1 MQNHFFSSAAIVL
14 FLGFQA
20 VHADP
25 QRLFSGGDGSSAK
38 AAIVIHAK
46 NETAGISAEHRWVEE
61 HLGGGTFQDQE
72 LIVSGGR
79 SYDRIEIITADGS
92 SHTIYFDI
100 SAYFGKY

>member
-1 MQNHFFSSAAIVL
+1 MPNHFFTSAAIL
-14 FLGFQA
+14 LLPGFQA

-25 QRLFSGGDGSSAK
+25 PRLFSGGDGSSAK
-38 AAIVIHAK
+38 AAIIIHVK
-46 NETAGISAEHRWVEE
+46 SETAGISAEHQWVQE
-61 HLGGGTFQDQE
+61 HLGGGTFQGQE
-72 LIVSGGR
+72 LIVSGSR